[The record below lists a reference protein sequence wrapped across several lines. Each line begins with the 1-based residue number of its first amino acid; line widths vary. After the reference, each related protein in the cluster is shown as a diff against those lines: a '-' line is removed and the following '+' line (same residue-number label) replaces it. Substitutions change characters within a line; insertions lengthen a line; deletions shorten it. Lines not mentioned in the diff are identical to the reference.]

1 MRHFYFLWQFFL
13 LEQSIKDWRSKCQ
26 LSCLFTVEIC
36 PLSTKCQCFVSQQH
50 CTTVPLWINLLKNKQ
65 VNKKAN
71 RICWFEEL
79 ELRQILNHFC
89 SFFQNP
95 WAECCVESLKQHNVH
110 LARRKSGGGTV
121 YHVRL
126 TLRVQQE
133 LTAVYLHFIDIN
145 NFYCQGYDLQLKN
158 VRLPWWIMHAKKTKC
173 ITLWTMTWIA
183 LTFILHT

>member
-1 MRHFYFLWQFFL
+1 M
-13 LEQSIKDWRSKCQ
+13 
-26 LSCLFTVEIC
+26 
-36 PLSTKCQCFVSQQH
+36 
-50 CTTVPLWINLLKNKQ
+50 
-65 VNKKAN
+65 
-71 RICWFEEL
+71 
-79 ELRQILNHFC
+79 RQILNHLC

-145 NFYCQGYDLQLKN
+145 NFYCQGYDLHLKN
-158 VRLPWWIMHAKKTKC
+158 VRLP
-173 ITLWTMTWIA
+173 
-183 LTFILHT
+183 